1 MVPQDTA
8 RNPATFWIAA
18 TAIVAA
24 CILTFVSHL
33 QLCSQ
38 ACAEGHSYRIFGFT
52 FETVGMV
59 LFPLT
64 LLFHLLSRTHPA
76 FSLLTGW
83 MLCAMLGGEVVCV
96 YIQKYKI
103 GSWCP
108 VCLSIAGVLAMAAL
122 AYLYDYYKDFKQS
135 LENLDRGPI
144 MINVYKGLTGI
155 GFSLIGLLAAFGGI
169 GKYNP
174 LQAAEENIKES
185 IAFGDPKSNIE
196 VYVFTD
202 WSCPACRSI
211 EPLLEAAA
219 PKIMK
224 VAKLTFVDDPVHPE
238 TLNFT
243 PYNLSFMANN
253 KDKYFQ
259 LRNALTELSE
269 STKSPT
275 DAQINALAAKFGVQ
289 YKPLSYAEVALANKY
304 FSHLITQLDVE
315 GTPTVVIINKETQK
329 GKKLPGAIKITEEKI
344 LKAIK
349 SLSKP
354 ATEKAKGTTK
364 V

>member
-1 MVPQDTA
+1 MTVPKDAASHLTA
-8 RNPATFWIAA
+8 TYWISAA
-18 TAIVAA
+18 ALAAA
-24 CILTFVSHL
+24 CLLTFVSYL

-52 FETVGMV
+52 FETIGLIM
-59 LFPLT
+59 FPIT
-64 LLFHLLSRTHPA
+64 LVIHLLSRFHPA

-83 MLCAMLGGEVVCV
+83 LLCAMLGGEVVCI

-108 VCLSIAGVLAMAAL
+108 VCLSIAAVLTVAGL
-122 AYLYDYYKDFKQS
+122 AYLYEYYKDSKQS

-155 GFSLIGLLAAFGGI
+155 GFFLIGFLAAFGGI
-169 GKYNP
+169 GKYSP
-174 LQAAEENIKES
+174 LQAAEESIKER
-185 IAFGDPKSNIE
+185 ITFGNPKSNIE

-211 EPLLEAAA
+211 EPMLESIS

-238 TLNFT
+238 TLNFM
-243 PYNLSFMANN
+243 PYNLSFMVNN

-275 DAQINALAAKFGVQ
+275 DEQVNAIAAKLDVK
-289 YKPLSYAEVALANKY
+289 YKQLSYADVALANKY
-304 FSHLITQLDVE
+304 YTHLIKQLDVE
-315 GTPTVVIINKETQK
+315 GTPTVVIINKDTQK
-329 GKKLPGAIKITEEKI
+329 GKKLPGVTKITEENIMKT
-344 LKAIK
+344 IK
-349 SLSKP
+349 NLSKS
-354 ATEKAKGTTK
+354 ADKKK
-364 V
+364 